1 MEPMPDLYTGMRII
15 NLTNSDFLIEKNK
28 IYLSDNILGQSLS
41 NFGYL
46 QFYAPW
52 CGHCRNFVNIY
63 NDLADASIFND
74 KNIISVCAYNC
85 TQPGSDMIME
95 ALGIE
100 GFPTLKSFSVITGGV
115 KSGGGRKKYREIK
128 MKDYDSGRSTKEMI
142 NYACKNGKVCNFRK

>member
-1 MEPMPDLYTGMRII
+1 MPDLYTGMKII
-15 NLTNSDFLIEKNK
+15 NLGNSDFLIERNK
-28 IYLSDNILGQSLS
+28 VYLSDDIITKSLS

-52 CGHCRNFVNIY
+52 CGHCRNFVNTY
-63 NDLADASIFND
+63 NDLADASILNG

-85 TQPGSDMIME
+85 TQPGADTIME

-100 GFPTLKSFSVITGGV
+100 GFPTLKSFSVITGGI
-115 KSGGGRKKYREIK
+115 KNGGGKKKYREIK

-142 NYACKNGKVCNFRK
+142 DYACKNGKVCNFRK